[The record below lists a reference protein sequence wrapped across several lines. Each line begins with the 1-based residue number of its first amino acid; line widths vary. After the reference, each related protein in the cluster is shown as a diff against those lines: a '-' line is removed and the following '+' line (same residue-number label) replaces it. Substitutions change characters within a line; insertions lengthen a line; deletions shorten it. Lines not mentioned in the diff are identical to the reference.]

1 MEKPQV
7 KGLLPDKKLNS
18 GSRPSEKKINNTI
31 DGDSEE
37 LRQITIMLVNARTL
51 LRSGQ
56 MSVRHLA
63 DLYEVIKYLDYDE
76 DRLVTITKE
85 LKMRKFLRRMLQ
97 VLADK
102 VYLEEGFQ
110 PDGPV
115 NDRTTRKIESR
126 IFST

>member
-1 MEKPQV
+1 
-7 KGLLPDKKLNS
+7 
-18 GSRPSEKKINNTI
+18 
-31 DGDSEE
+31 
-37 LRQITIMLVNARTL
+37 MLVNARTL

-102 VYLEEGFQ
+102 VYLEEDSN
-110 PDGPV
+110 PMDP
-115 NDRTTRKIESR
+115 
-126 IFST
+126 

>member
-1 MEKPQV
+1 
-7 KGLLPDKKLNS
+7 
-18 GSRPSEKKINNTI
+18 
-31 DGDSEE
+31 
-37 LRQITIMLVNARTL
+37 
-51 LRSGQ
+51 

>member
-1 MEKPQV
+1 
-7 KGLLPDKKLNS
+7 
-18 GSRPSEKKINNTI
+18 
-31 DGDSEE
+31 
-37 LRQITIMLVNARTL
+37 MLVNARTL
-51 LRSGQ
+51 LRNGQ

-110 PDGPV
+110 PDGRKRPH
-115 NDRTTRKIESR
+115 NAKDRE
-126 IFST
+126 